1 MDRSEIFEALESSE
15 FFRGLDRK
23 DLEKIAGLCRDET
36 FQPGQVIFRQGDT
49 GDRVY
54 IIAEGQVTLERT
66 VDLGTRRGNVVIG
79 IIGKGRAFG
88 CWSTL
93 LGISHSFLSSASCQK
108 PTKAVLFN
116 GTEIRALMLS
126 NPALGF
132 CILERLCFFLRDRLQ
147 SVYGAM
153 ERI

>member
-66 VDLGTRRGNVVIG
+66 VDLGTRKGNVVLG

-108 PTKAVLFN
+108 PTKAVFFN

-126 NPALGF
+126 NPALVF

>member
-1 MDRSEIFEALESSE
+1 MDGSGIYRALESSD
-15 FFRGLDRK
+15 FFRGLDEK
-23 DLEKIAGLCRDET
+23 DIRKIASLCREET
-36 FQPGQVIFRQGDT
+36 FEPGQAIFRQGDT
-49 GDRVY
+49 GDRIY
-54 IIAEGQVTLERT
+54 IIAEGQVALERT
-66 VDLGTRRGNVVIG
+66 VDLGTRKGNVLIG
-79 IIGKGRAFG
+79 IIGRGRAFG

-108 PTKAVLFN
+108 PTKAICFN

-126 NPALGF
+126 NPVLGV
-132 CILERLCFFLRDRLQ
+132 CILERLCFFQRDRIQ

>member
-23 DLEKIAGLCRDET
+23 DLEKIAGLCREET

-153 ERI
+153 EKI

>member
-1 MDRSEIFEALESSE
+1 MDGSRIYRALESSE

-23 DLEKIAGLCRDET
+23 DLDKIAGLCRDET

-66 VDLGTRRGNVVIG
+66 VDLGTRKGYVVIG

-93 LGISHSFLSSASCQK
+93 LGLSHSFLSSASSQK

>member
-66 VDLGTRRGNVVIG
+66 VDLGTRKGNVVIG

>member
-132 CILERLCFFLRDRLQ
+132 CILERLCFFIRDRLQ

>member
-23 DLEKIAGLCRDET
+23 DIEKIACLCRDET

>member
-1 MDRSEIFEALESSE
+1 MDRSEIFEALESSD

-23 DLEKIAGLCRDET
+23 DIEKIASLCRDET

>member
-108 PTKAVLFN
+108 QTKAVFFN

-132 CILERLCFFLRDRLQ
+132 CILERLCFFLRDRIQ

-153 ERI
+153 EKI